1 VRNTLIN
8 YICLFALLALL
19 PLQLHAQELQVE
31 ATVDKNPVLVN
42 ESFTLTISANRDL
55 PRSAFRPGDSLDNFR
70 VGMTSLDSSTQII
83 NGETTRN
90 TRWHINLVAR
100 QPGTFLIPAF
110 DIDGV
115 QTQPVELEVIEQA
128 AGDTAAQRAHF
139 VTAEVVETA
148 PYVQQQIIY
157 RFKIHSRD
165 PIMSGSVSAPQL
177 ENADIEQLGQDRESQ
192 EIINGQ
198 RYLVIT
204 RTYAITPRRSGAQ
217 TIQGAIFEGQVRVE
231 NPRSLSGFG
240 RPERIQLFASDIDL
254 DVQPRPSSFPGHWLP
269 SPEVSVTES
278 WEPEQQ
284 TITLGEPVSRQ
295 ISITAQAV
303 RPELLRVPETTYPE
317 SVRSYPD
324 RGQTENFVR
333 QSRSVSRLIHNVV
346 IIPSEAGELELPEVV
361 IPWWN
366 TDSHQIEYAR
376 LPARTIQVINPP
388 GGIESPRA
396 LDSEQFDQ
404 LTQAP
409 AEDASEARTQPETA
423 QDSHYA
429 ASSPFWFWVAL
440 VFLVLWL
447 ATAALFAFY
456 WQKNRARSTEAKSH
470 TVPASSRLALQRLK
484 QACSQND
491 AAEIKSALELWQASR
506 TGKQKA
512 TISQLLED
520 LPDPELSVLVN
531 ELQQSLY
538 GNTEQDWVQGAALW
552 SVISRLHSQ
561 RHKPEQSDLPPL
573 YPS

>member
-1 VRNTLIN
+1 MRNTLIN
-8 YICLFALLALL
+8 YFCLFALLALL
-19 PLQLHAQELQVE
+19 PLQLQAQELQVE

-42 ESFTLTISANRDL
+42 ESFTLTISANKDL
-55 PRSAFRPGDSLDNFR
+55 PRSAFRAGDALDDFR

-83 NGETTRN
+83 NGEVTRN

-100 QPGTFLIPAF
+100 QPGIFVIPAF
-110 DIDGV
+110 EIEGV

-139 VTAEVVETA
+139 VTAEVAATA

-165 PIMSGSVSAPQL
+165 PIVSGSVSAPQL

-204 RTYAITPRRSGAQ
+204 RTYAITPRRSGPQ

-240 RPERIQLFASDIDL
+240 RPERIQLFAPDIDL
-254 DVQPRPSSFPGHWLP
+254 EVQARPSSFPGHWLP
-269 SPEVSVTES
+269 SPEVSITES

-303 RPELLRVPETTYPE
+303 RPELLRVPETAYPE

-333 QSRSVSRLIHNVV
+333 QGRSISRLIHNVV

-366 TDSHQIEYAR
+366 TESHQIEYAR
-376 LPARTIQVINPP
+376 LPSRTIQVINPP
-388 GGIESPRA
+388 GGVESPRA

-404 LTQAP
+404 LTQP
-409 AEDASEARTQPETA
+409 AEVVASGDRTQPEDGQESQHTE
-423 QDSHYA
+423 
-429 ASSPFWFWVAL
+429 SSPVWLWASL

-447 ATAALFAFY
+447 ATTALLAY
-456 WQKNRARSTEAKSH
+456 NWQKNRTRRKKVNSN

-484 QACSQND
+484 QACAQNN
-491 AAEIKSALELWQASR
+491 AVAIKTSLELWQASR

-512 TISQLLED
+512 TLSELLED
-520 LPDPELSVLVN
+520 LPDPELSVLLN

-538 GNTEQDWVQGAALW
+538 GNTEKEWAQGAALW
-552 SVISRLHSQ
+552 SAISRLHSQ
-561 RHKPEQSDLPPL
+561 HSKPEQSDLPPL